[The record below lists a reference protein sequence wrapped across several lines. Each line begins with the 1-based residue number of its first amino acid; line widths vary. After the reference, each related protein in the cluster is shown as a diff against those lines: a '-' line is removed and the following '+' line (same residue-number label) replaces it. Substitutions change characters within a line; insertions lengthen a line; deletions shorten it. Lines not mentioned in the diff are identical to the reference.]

1 MCCSFARFGAAGGVF
16 GFRVVSQ
23 VTGLPQKRFYRQRAH
38 SNPLADHVFHEWAL
52 QGGARG
58 EGSARFFFPLV

>member
-1 MCCSFARFGAAGGVF
+1 VF